1 MFLKRARQKT
11 DGRDQQF
18 SITFRNDLFDF
29 DLAVNLYVD
38 GERIYHGYLRAGL
51 VGQVLGVRKSANSV
65 LPFKFQELELVG
77 AFVSPK
83 TFLGWHGCFDPHMLL
98 KIRIWSM
105 PLSCRTWGRLN
116 FEPFAARPCAPYNTR
131 VFQNMD
137 CIKGVYQSAARRQ
150 GGITSGT

>member
-1 MFLKRARQKT
+1 MFLKRARRKT

-83 TFLGWHGCFDPHMLL
+83 HSLGGMVVLALIC
-98 KIRIWSM
+98 
-105 PLSCRTWGRLN
+105 
-116 FEPFAARPCAPYNTR
+116 Y
-131 VFQNMD
+131 
-137 CIKGVYQSAARRQ
+137 
-150 GGITSGT
+150 